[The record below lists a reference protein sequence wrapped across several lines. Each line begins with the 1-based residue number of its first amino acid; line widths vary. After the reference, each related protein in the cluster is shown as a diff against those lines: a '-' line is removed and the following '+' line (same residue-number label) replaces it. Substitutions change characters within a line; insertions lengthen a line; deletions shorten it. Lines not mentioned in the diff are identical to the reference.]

1 MARRSKD
8 QNVQKAQKARDS
20 PATIRKG
27 IYLSA
32 LIYVE
37 GDLAPA
43 ADFATPAKAALR
55 DVLSD
60 ALKGDHG
67 GLTMTLK
74 KIEVRNDVQDEEE
87 TGGSKGSKFE
97 F

>member
-1 MARRSKD
+1 MTPRSKD
-8 QNVQKAQKARDS
+8 QQAQDS

-37 GDLAPA
+37 GDQAPA
-43 ADFATPAKAALR
+43 SDFATPAKAALT
-55 DVLSD
+55 DVLSK
-60 ALKGDHG
+60 AIKGKHG

-74 KIEVRNDVQDEEE
+74 KIEVRNDVEDEEASD
-87 TGGSKGSKFE
+87 GGKESKFE

>member
-1 MARRSKD
+1 MMPRS
-8 QNVQKAQKARDS
+8 KAQKAQDS

-37 GDLAPA
+37 GDQAPA
-43 ADFATPAKAALR
+43 TDFATPAKAALR
-55 DVLSD
+55 DALSN

-67 GLTMTLK
+67 GLNMTLK
-74 KIEVRNDVQDEEE
+74 KIEVRNDVEDEDA
-87 TGGSKGSKFE
+87 GDGDKGSKFE